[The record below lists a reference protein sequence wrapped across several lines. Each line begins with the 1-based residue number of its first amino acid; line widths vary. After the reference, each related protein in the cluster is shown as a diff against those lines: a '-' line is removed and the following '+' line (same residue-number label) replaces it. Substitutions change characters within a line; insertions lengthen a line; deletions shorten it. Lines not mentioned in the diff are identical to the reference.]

1 MTTRADKK
9 RLYNTRWR
17 KLRLLHLKAHPLCV
31 MCTQDGRIA
40 PATEVDHIIKH
51 DGDPKLFYD
60 TSNFQGLCADHHR
73 GYKARLER
81 SGKDTATDIN
91 GNPVNAGK
99 YWR

>member
-1 MTTRADKK
+1 MTTRAEKK

-51 DGDPKLFYD
+51 DGDRTLFFD
-60 TSNFQGLCADHHR
+60 KRNLQSLCADHHR
-73 GYKARLER
+73 GYKAKLER
-81 SGKDTATDIN
+81 SGKDTACDAY
-91 GNPVNAGK
+91 GNPLNPPEH
-99 YWR
+99 WR